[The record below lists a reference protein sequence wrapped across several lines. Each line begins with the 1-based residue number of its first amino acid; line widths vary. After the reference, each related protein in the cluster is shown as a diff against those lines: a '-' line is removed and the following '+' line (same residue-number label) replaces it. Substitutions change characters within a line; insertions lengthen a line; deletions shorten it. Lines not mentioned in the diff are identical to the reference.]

1 MPEAVSLATK
11 LLNHF
16 KQRIASFEMV
26 PSGGGRFEIDVDGQ
40 RIYSKL
46 DTGQFPEEDAILQQI
61 EQQAASK

>member
-1 MPEAVSLATK
+1 MATK

-16 KQRIASFEMV
+16 KQQIASFEMI
-26 PSGGGRFEIDVDGQ
+26 PSGGGRFEIDVNGQ